1 MAYAGLAVMR
11 AVMHR
16 TMRRPVR
23 PVMRSGAGAVMT
35 RAGAVRPVVRPG
47 RTVRPVAGAMPAMR
61 LMPGTA
67 MRLVGRTVRR
77 PVVVGAA
84 MRRTGF
90 RFFHEDD
97 GRSGGSHAHE
107 RGEAEKEGTT
117 ADLLRLGRGV
127 HKASPKC

>member
-23 PVMRSGAGAVMT
+23 RTVMRSGAGAM
-35 RAGAVRPVVRPG
+35 RSAVRSG

-61 LMPGTA
+61 LMPGAA
-67 MRLVGRTVRR
+67 MRR

>member
-1 MAYAGLAVMR
+1 MDYAGLAVMR

-16 TMRRPVR
+16 TMRRPV
-23 PVMRSGAGAVMT
+23 MRSGAGAM
-35 RAGAVRPVVRPG
+35 RSAVRSG

-61 LMPGTA
+61 LMPGAA
-67 MRLVGRTVRR
+67 MRLVRRTMR

>member
-16 TMRRPVR
+16 TMRRPMR
-23 PVMRSGAGAVMT
+23 PVMRSGAGAV
-35 RAGAVRPVVRPG
+35 RSAVRSG

-61 LMPGTA
+61 LMPGAA

-127 HKASPKC
+127 HKASPKS

>member
-1 MAYAGLAVMR
+1 MVFQPGLGAVR
-11 AVMHR
+11 RLVPR
-16 TMRRPVR
+16 VMRRPVPRAVRRAMR
-23 PVMRSGAGAVMT
+23 PVGRMMRLVARLRVMGLMV
-35 RAGAVRPVVRPG
+35 RLGVRPL
-47 RTVRPVAGAMPAMR
+47 VAR
-61 LMPGTA
+61 LV

-107 RGEAEKEGTT
+107 RGEAEEEGTT

-127 HKASPKC
+127 HKASPKS

>member
-1 MAYAGLAVMR
+1 MTYAGLAIMR
-11 AVMHR
+11 TVMHR
-16 TMRRPVR
+16 TVCRAVRRT
-23 PVMRSGAGAVMT
+23 VMRSGAGAM
-35 RAGAVRPVVRPG
+35 RSVVWLG

-61 LMPGTA
+61 LMPGAA
-67 MRLVGRTVRR
+67 MRLVRRTVRR

-84 MRRTGF
+84 MRRTSF

-107 RGEAEKEGTT
+107 SGEAEKEGTT

-127 HKASPKC
+127 HKASPKS

>member
-1 MAYAGLAVMR
+1 MDYAGLAVMR

-16 TMRRPVR
+16 TMRRPV
-23 PVMRSGAGAVMT
+23 MRSGAGAM
-35 RAGAVRPVVRPG
+35 RSAVRSG

-61 LMPGTA
+61 LMPGAA

-90 RFFHEDD
+90 RLFHEDD
-97 GRSGGSHAHE
+97 GRSGHGHAHE

-127 HKASPKC
+127 HKASPKS

>member
-23 PVMRSGAGAVMT
+23 RTVMRSGAGAM
-35 RAGAVRPVVRPG
+35 RSAVRSG
-47 RTVRPVAGAMPAMR
+47 RTVRPVAGAVPAMR

>member
-1 MAYAGLAVMR
+1 MR

-16 TMRRPVR
+16 AVRRPVR
-23 PVMRSGAGAVMT
+23 PVMRSGAGAM
-35 RAGAVRPVVRPG
+35 RSAVRSG
-47 RTVRPVAGAMPAMR
+47 RTVRPVAGAVPAMR

-67 MRLVGRTVRR
+67 MRLVRRTVRR

-97 GRSGGSHAHE
+97 CRSGHGHTDE
-107 RGEAEKEGTT
+107 RGETEEEGTT

>member
-23 PVMRSGAGAVMT
+23 RTVMRSGAGAV
-35 RAGAVRPVVRPG
+35 RSVVRLG
-47 RTVRPVAGAMPAMR
+47 RTVRPVAGAVPAMR

-67 MRLVGRTVRR
+67 MRLVGRTMRR

-84 MRRTGF
+84 VRRAGL
-90 RFFHEDD
+90 RFFHEND

-107 RGEAEKEGTT
+107 RGETEKEGTT

-127 HKASPKC
+127 HKASPKS

>member
-23 PVMRSGAGAVMT
+23 RTVMRSGAGAV
-35 RAGAVRPVVRPG
+35 RSVVRLG
-47 RTVRPVAGAMPAMR
+47 RTVRPVAGAVPAMR
-61 LMPGTA
+61 LMPGAA

-84 MRRTGF
+84 MWRTGF

-107 RGEAEKEGTT
+107 RGETEEEGTA
-117 ADLLRLGRGV
+117 ADLLRLGRGT
-127 HKASPKC
+127 HKASPKG

>member
-1 MAYAGLAVMR
+1 MDYAGLAVMR
-11 AVMHR
+11 PVMHR
-16 TMRRPVR
+16 AMR
-23 PVMRSGAGAVMT
+23 PVMRSGAGAM
-35 RAGAVRPVVRPG
+35 RSAVRSG

-61 LMPGTA
+61 LMPGAA

-97 GRSGGSHAHE
+97 GRSGHGHTDE
-107 RGEAEKEGTT
+107 RGEAEKEGTA

-127 HKASPKC
+127 HKASPKG

>member
-1 MAYAGLAVMR
+1 MR

-23 PVMRSGAGAVMT
+23 RTVMRS
-35 RAGAVRPVVRPG
+35 AVRLG
-47 RTVRPVAGAMPAMR
+47 RTVRPVAGAVPAMR
-61 LMPGTA
+61 LMPGAA

-97 GRSGGSHAHE
+97 GRSGHGHTDE

-127 HKASPKC
+127 HKASPKS

>member
-16 TMRRPVR
+16 TMRRAMRPVGRMMRLVARLRVMGLMVRLGVR
-23 PVMRSGAGAVMT
+23 PLVS
-35 RAGAVRPVVRPG
+35 
-47 RTVRPVAGAMPAMR
+47 R
-61 LMPGTA
+61 LV

-84 MRRTGF
+84 MRRAGF

-97 GRSGGSHAHE
+97 GRSGRSHAQQGGH
-107 RGEAEKEGTT
+107 AKEEG
-117 ADLLRLGRGV
+117 AAAHLWRLGRGT
-127 HKASPKC
+127 HKASPKG

>member
-1 MAYAGLAVMR
+1 MTYAGLAVMR

-16 TMRRPVR
+16 AVRRPVR
-23 PVMRSGAGAVMT
+23 PVMRSGAGAM
-35 RAGAVRPVVRPG
+35 RSAVRSG
-47 RTVRPVAGAMPAMR
+47 RTVRPVAGAVPAMR
-61 LMPGTA
+61 LMPGA
-67 MRLVGRTVRR
+67 AIRLVGRTVRR
-77 PVVVGAA
+77 PMMVGAA
-84 MRRTGF
+84 MRRAGF

-107 RGEAEKEGTT
+107 RGEAEEEGTT

>member
-16 TMRRPVR
+16 TMRRPMR
-23 PVMRSGAGAVMT
+23 PVMRSGAGAV
-35 RAGAVRPVVRPG
+35 RSAVRSG
-47 RTVRPVAGAMPAMR
+47 RTVRPVAGAVPAMR

-127 HKASPKC
+127 HKASPKS

>member
-16 TMRRPVR
+16 AVRRPVR
-23 PVMRSGAGAVMT
+23 RTVMRSGAGAM
-35 RAGAVRPVVRPG
+35 RSAVRSG

-61 LMPGTA
+61 LMPGAA

-97 GRSGGSHAHE
+97 GRSGRSHAHE
-107 RGEAEKEGTT
+107 RGEAKEKGT
-117 ADLLRLGRGV
+117 AAYLLRLGRGV
-127 HKASPKC
+127 HRASPKG